1 MRDINDKKLDSLLTE
16 YYGAEPSET
25 FTYCPRE
32 KKLAPIPFW
41 HSSRRIAAAASLV
54 LVSVLGIALFFL
66 FGNKSDHSP
75 LAVRPSPTVIS
86 APSEDGG
93 EDDGAPHDGTVTP
106 ASETVHSDPSQSASE
121 SSAPTGAASDSGRN
135 SATVSPS
142 VHPSQLPTS
151 PLPTGS
157 VKPTSAPQSISPTDR
172 PTSPTDV
179 PAQPTAPPTEAPF
192 EPTLPQEPTDD
203 HDDPDPPTEGGGEE
217 PGYEP
222 PTEGSPY
229 LWLTVTDSFS
239 AEKLAAE
246 GTVYCRLFNNM
257 GRALGDSDRFSDEH
271 IARVVIRNQ
280 TSVYVAYDVPDY
292 LITYAGYYNYIFYD
306 ESGKLLSQGQIYVD

>member
-121 SSAPTGAASDSGRN
+121 SSAIFSLTDVTYSAYISETTSISSPNCSRAASGCS
-135 SATVSPS
+135 S
-142 VHPSQLPTS
+142 
-151 PLPTGS
+151 
-157 VKPTSAPQSISPTDR
+157 
-172 PTSPTDV
+172 
-179 PAQPTAPPTEAPF
+179 
-192 EPTLPQEPTDD
+192 
-203 HDDPDPPTEGGGEE
+203 
-217 PGYEP
+217 
-222 PTEGSPY
+222 
-229 LWLTVTDSFS
+229 
-239 AEKLAAE
+239 
-246 GTVYCRLFNNM
+246 
-257 GRALGDSDRFSDEH
+257 
-271 IARVVIRNQ
+271 
-280 TSVYVAYDVPDY
+280 
-292 LITYAGYYNYIFYD
+292 
-306 ESGKLLSQGQIYVD
+306 